1 MSGHD
6 DLSNVI
12 AGVVSL
18 IASFSIVH
26 IAGTRD
32 ISNNLTVTAIPRT
45 RIGGGMAR
53 RQGIA
58 NGRDHPELR
67 NGRAQREHRRPD
79 DRDLEPELS
88 LHRNATNDGFRIA
101 AGLDLR
107 RPVSAPPRSGR
118 GFPAAA
124 TV

>member
-1 MSGHD
+1 MAVAIAQERKSCQFLNQTRCDFKMSGHD

-58 NGRDHPELR
+58 NGRDHPR
-67 NGRAQREHRRPD
+67 TTKWTCSTG
-79 DRDLEPELS
+79 
-88 LHRNATNDGFRIA
+88 
-101 AGLDLR
+101 
-107 RPVSAPPRSGR
+107 APS
-118 GFPAAA
+118 
-124 TV
+124 